1 MTMKL
6 LVATDGS
13 KNALNA
19 VKYAAQ
25 LLARTAE
32 GGSIT
37 LISVHDDVALR
48 HARRFVGKEAV
59 NDYLRELAEQDLAD
73 ARKYL
78 DKAGIPHDMIIRTGH
93 VATEIAAAAERGR
106 FDLLVLGS
114 KGRSAVKDL
123 LIGSVARRVAEISTV
138 PVLLVK

>member
-1 MTMKL
+1 MKL

-13 KNALNA
+13 KNSLRA
-19 VKYAAQ
+19 VKYAARLLGQ
-25 LLARTAE
+25 LSD

-48 HARRFVGKEAV
+48 HARRFVGKQAV
-59 NDYLRELAEQDLAD
+59 EEYLRELSEQDLAD
-73 ARKYL
+73 ARRLL
-78 DKAGIPHDMIIRTGH
+78 DKAGVTHDMIIRTGH
-93 VATEIAAAAERGR
+93 VASEIVDAAERGK

-114 KGRSAVKDL
+114 KGRSALKDL
-123 LIGSVARRVAEISTV
+123 LIGSVAKRVAEISKV